1 MSNPEIRN
9 IQRIVDIE
17 RRYQEAITSLLLD
30 HSIGYIGLNE
40 KDDQLFR
47 FIFQKG
53 IESGSN
59 MLKEELLNEMVDD
72 LVGQAEMIIKENKSN
87 E

>member
-9 IQRIVDIE
+9 IQRIADIE
-17 RRYQEAITSLLLD
+17 RRYQEVITSLLLD
-30 HSIGYIGLNE
+30 HYVGYVGFNE
-40 KDDQLFR
+40 KEDQLSR
-47 FIFQKG
+47 FIFKKG
-53 IESGSN
+53 LEAGAD

-72 LVGQAEMIIKENKSN
+72 LVGQAETIIKENKSN

>member
-9 IQRIVDIE
+9 IQRIADIE
-17 RRYQEAITSLLLD
+17 RRYQEVIISLLLV
-30 HSIGYIGLNE
+30 HGVGYIGFNE
-40 KDDQLFR
+40 KEDLLFR
-47 FIFQKG
+47 FIFKKG
-53 IESGSN
+53 LEAGAD

-72 LVGQAEMIIKENKSN
+72 LVGQAETIIKENKSN

>member
-9 IQRIVDIE
+9 IQRIADIE

-30 HSIGYIGLNE
+30 NGVGYIGFNE
-40 KDDQLFR
+40 KEDQLFR
-47 FIFQKG
+47 FIFKKG
-53 IESGSN
+53 LESGAD
-59 MLKEELLNEMVDD
+59 MMKEELLNEMFDD
-72 LVGQAEMIIKENKSN
+72 LVSQAETIIKEHKGN

>member
-9 IQRIVDIE
+9 IQRIADIE
-17 RRYQEAITSLLLD
+17 RRYQEVISSLLLD
-30 HSIGYIGLNE
+30 HYVGYVGFNE

-47 FIFQKG
+47 FIFKKG
-53 IESGSN
+53 LEAGAD

-72 LVGQAEMIIKENKSN
+72 LVGQAETIIKENKSN

>member
-9 IQRIVDIE
+9 IQRIADIE
-17 RRYQEAITSLLLD
+17 RRYQEVINSLLLD
-30 HSIGYIGLNE
+30 HYVGYVGFNE
-40 KDDQLFR
+40 KEDHLFR
-47 FIFQKG
+47 FIFKKG
-53 IESGSN
+53 LEAGAD

-72 LVGQAEMIIKENKSN
+72 LVGQAETIIKENKSN

>member
-9 IQRIVDIE
+9 IQRIADIE
-17 RRYQEAITSLLLD
+17 RRYQEVINSLLLD
-30 HSIGYIGLNE
+30 HYVGFNE
-40 KDDQLFR
+40 KEDQLYR
-47 FIFQKG
+47 FIFKKG
-53 IESGSN
+53 LEAGAD

-72 LVGQAEMIIKENKSN
+72 LVGQAETIIKENKSN

>member
-9 IQRIVDIE
+9 IQRIADIE
-17 RRYQEAITSLLLD
+17 RRYQEVINSLLLD
-30 HSIGYIGLNE
+30 HYVGFTE
-40 KDDQLFR
+40 KEDQLYR
-47 FIFQKG
+47 FIFKKG
-53 IESGSN
+53 LEAGAD

-72 LVGQAEMIIKENKSN
+72 LVGQAETIIKENKSN